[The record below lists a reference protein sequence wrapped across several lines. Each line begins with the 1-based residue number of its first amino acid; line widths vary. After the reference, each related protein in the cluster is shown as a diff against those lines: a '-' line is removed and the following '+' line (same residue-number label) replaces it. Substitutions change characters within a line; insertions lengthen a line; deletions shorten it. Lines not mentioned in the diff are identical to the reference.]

1 MEIYNIIDNKNE
13 QFKDYVRLIQEHV
26 KARILTDEEFKIL
39 NSTGSLRLQIN
50 DNINIQVSGSPNNYI
65 GGKPYIVISHE
76 LRRAYI
82 IDKEEFEQ
90 IFKSIN
96 DTVS

>member
-26 KARILTDEEFKIL
+26 KARILTDEEFKSL

-50 DNINIQVSGSPNNYI
+50 DNINIQVSGQPNNYI
-65 GGKPYIVISHE
+65 GHKPYIVISHE
-76 LRRAYI
+76 LQRAYI

-90 IFKSIN
+90 IFKPIN
-96 DTVS
+96 NTIS

>member
-26 KARILTDEEFKIL
+26 KARILTDEEFKTL
-39 NSTGSLRLQIN
+39 NSTGNLRLQIN
-50 DNINIQVSGSPNNYI
+50 NNINIQVSGQPNNYI
-65 GGKPYIVISHE
+65 GAKPYIVISHE
-76 LRRAYI
+76 FQRAYI

>member
-1 MEIYNIIDNKNE
+1 MEIYDIINNKNE

-26 KARILTDEEFKIL
+26 KARILTDEEFKTL

-50 DNINIQVSGSPNNYI
+50 DNINIQVNGQPHNYI
-65 GGKPYIVISHE
+65 GAKPYIVISHE
-76 LRRAYI
+76 LQRAYI

-96 DTVS
+96 NTIS

>member
-26 KARILTDEEFKIL
+26 KARILTDEEFKTL

-50 DNINIQVSGSPNNYI
+50 DNINIQVSGQPNNYI
-65 GGKPYIVISHE
+65 GAKPYIVISHE
-76 LRRAYI
+76 LQRAYI